1 MEMLSTPQEGYT
13 GVPGKTAPQGATL
26 VDGNYQSASVNNST
40 GVNFSVYAPSASRL
54 FLALFDADGQ
64 EQQLKMFPSSEG
76 IWHIYVEGVNAGQLY
91 GFRADGY
98 WSPSSTP
105 RFNKN
110 KLLMDPYARE
120 IRGEVQWSPE
130 LFDYKI
136 DESGHWLFDKQ
147 DSAAKMPRSVVREA
161 DFDWQGVTPP
171 QIPDQQSIYYETHLK
186 GFTKTHPDIPEE
198 LRGTYLGMCHPVA
211 IEYLKTL
218 GITAV
223 ELMPITYSASEE
235 RLTDL
240 NLCNYW
246 GYNPLCMMAPHSPY
260 AVKDPVTELKTMVRE
275 LHREGIEVIMDVVFN
290 HTCEGGHGGPFLSM
304 RGLAEDDYY
313 LMNDHDGHLSSEN
326 YSGCGN
332 TMNFDSNQTLRLTMD
347 ALRHWVVEYQ
357 IDGFRFDLAPT
368 MARQHR
374 HYTQE
379 APFFHAVHQDPIL
392 SQVKM
397 IAEPWD
403 IGPDGY
409 HLTDFPDEWQ
419 AWNDRY
425 RDGCRK
431 FWKGNKGI
439 QTEFTWRFAGSP
451 DLFSRQTYLATVNY
465 ICSHDGFNLMDLV
478 SYNERHNLANGE
490 DGRDGDQHNHSWNH
504 GVEGRTDDQAINHAR
519 LVSRKNL
526 VGTLMLAKGTPMLLA
541 GDEFSNSQDG
551 NNNAY
556 CQDSPIA
563 WLDWS
568 WLHDSK
574 SDGAAMHAF
583 CQKMMYFRR
592 QQPLLTDE
600 LNNTRYKFFSPK
612 GEVVDPKYFSER
624 HCYYLTTKIYDPN
637 DAKKGIIWVI
647 MNASKRPTRVL
658 IPETVQYNQRVVV
671 IDTGKE
677 TAFIRQPTKDQNSFE
692 VSPFSLM
699 VIKDDA

>member
-1 MEMLSTPQEGYT
+1 MEMLSTSQEGYT
-13 GVPGKTAPQGATL
+13 GVPGRTAPQGATL
-26 VDGNYQSASVNNST
+26 VDSNYQSASVNNAT

-64 EQQLKMFPSSEG
+64 EQQLTMFPSSEG

-91 GFRADGY
+91 GFRADGC

-120 IRGEVQWSPE
+120 IRGEVQWCPE

-136 DESGHWLFDKQ
+136 DESGHWLFDEQ

-211 IEYLKTL
+211 TEYLKTL

-260 AVKDPVTELKTMVRE
+260 AVTDPVTELKTMVRE

-313 LMNDHDGHLSSEN
+313 LMNDHDGYLSSEN

-409 HLTDFPDEWQ
+409 HLTDFPNEWQ
-419 AWNDRY
+419 VWNDRY

-431 FWKGNKGI
+431 FWMGSRGI
-439 QTEFTWRFAGSP
+439 QTELAWRFSGSP
-451 DLFSRQTYLATVNY
+451 DLFCRQTYKATVNY

-478 SYNERHNLANGE
+478 SYNQRHNLANGE
-490 DGRDGDQHNHSWNH
+490 DGRDGDEHNHSWNH
-504 GVEGRTDDQAINHAR
+504 GVEGRTDDEQINHAR
-519 LVSRKNL
+519 LISRMNL
-526 VGTLMLAKGTPMLLA
+526 VGMLMLAKGTPMLLA

-556 CQDSPIA
+556 CQDTTIA
-563 WLDWS
+563 WMDWS
-568 WLHDSK
+568 WLHDAD
-574 SDGAAMHAF
+574 SDGAVMHAF
-583 CQKMMYFRR
+583 CRKMMHFRR

-600 LNNTRYKFFSPK
+600 LNNTTYEFFSPEGK
-612 GEVVDPKYFSER
+612 QVDPVYFIDR
-624 HCYYLTTKIYDPN
+624 HCYTLTAKIYDPN
-637 DAKKGIIWVI
+637 DAHKGIIWVI
-647 MNASKRPTRVL
+647 MNASKRPTQVL
-658 IPETVQYNQRVVV
+658 IPETAQYQKREVV
-671 IDTGKE
+671 IDTSKE
-677 TAFIRQPTKDQNSFE
+677 AALIHEPSINRKSYE
-692 VSPFSLM
+692 VGSASLL
-699 VIKDDA
+699 VIKDEA